1 MRKGFTLIELLIVIG
16 ILAILATTVVLVLN
30 PAQILA
36 ESRDTQRIS
45 DMDTVRNALS
55 LLLSGTTTTDLLAAT
70 GSCYTHIA
78 STPTNPLP
86 VGCGNTSSGTTTS
99 RFTGGTVVST
109 STRVVTGNGTN
120 FAGWIPVN
128 FTQVSGGS
136 PLSVLPVD
144 PTNTGDFYYAF
155 RSNAS
160 NQYELDA
167 NLESSKYTSGTSNK
181 ENADGGDQVGI
192 YEVGTN
198 LAL

>member
-1 MRKGFTLIELLIVIG
+1 MKKGFTLIELLIVIG

-45 DMDTVRNALS
+45 DMDTVRNALN
-55 LLLSGTTTTDLLAAT
+55 LLLVSTTTTNVLSNTAN
-70 GSCYTHIA
+70 CYTHTATAMIA
-78 STPTNPLP
+78 GCTPSAAPA
-86 VGCGNTSSGTTTS
+86 TT
-99 RFTGGTVVST
+99 RFTAGVAQTSVS
-109 STRVVTGNGTN
+109 RVVTGG
-120 FAGWIPVN
+120 GWIPVN

-136 PLSVLPVD
+136 PLSVEPVD

-167 NLESSKYTSGTSNK
+167 NLESTKYTVTTNK
-181 ENADGGDQVGI
+181 ENADGGDQSSM
-192 YEVGTN
+192 YEVGTS
-198 LAL
+198 LTL